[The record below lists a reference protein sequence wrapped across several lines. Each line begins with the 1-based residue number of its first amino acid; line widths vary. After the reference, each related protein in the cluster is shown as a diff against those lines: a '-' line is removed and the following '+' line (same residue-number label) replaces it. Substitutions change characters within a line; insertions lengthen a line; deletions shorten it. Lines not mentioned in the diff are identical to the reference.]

1 MEERPTA
8 AGGDSPALVSLA
20 ANRGVLGSPAYA
32 ATILHLGA
40 QGYLVITPSEAGHLR
55 CALAPAPPSDSGL
68 SPSARMVLSHV
79 RAQLAARGDGPLEAL
94 AAACSAD
101 VPGCWRPFQEAV
113 RDEAER
119 CGLIRRGRRTAAGR
133 DLAARWARSLAGD
146 AGDAGDTAAGIAD
159 PAGDAA
165 AGAMGGALPGPVL
178 SRLAYAVAARV
189 PVPFIVCWPDLQ
201 AARRP
206 YFWAWTS
213 LHGEWRAVGIEPL
226 RRHNPEAL
234 PAVAIWLLAFGLLA
248 IFPPLAVPHDVPFLY
263 WLAPGSMVAG
273 SVIIIGFCL
282 GARSRADDRQRARDR
297 REAQQAQPPVDGQ
310 VIARWVAHGRCADD
324 DSYAPA
330 VAIYDGR
337 RVWSFDVTPG
347 VFAGVRLGD
356 LVGVRIAGRS
366 LTLLDLTSSDQPGDD
381 N

>member
-1 MEERPTA
+1 MDDDPA
-8 AGGDSPALVSLA
+8 IGAGDTPALVNLA
-20 ANRGVLGSPAYA
+20 VTRGQIGGTAYV

-40 QGYLVITPSEAGHLR
+40 QGYLVITSSEPGHLR

-68 SPSARMVLSHV
+68 SPSARMVLSDV
-79 RAQLAARGDGPLEAL
+79 RARLAAGGDGPLEAL

-101 VPGCWRPFQEAV
+101 VPGCWDPFREAV

-119 CGLIRRGRRTAAGR
+119 RGLTRRGRRTAAGR
-133 DLAARWARSLAGD
+133 DLAARWAG
-146 AGDAGDTAAGIAD
+146 G

-165 AGAMGGALPGPVL
+165 AGIVGGARPGPAL
-178 SRLAYAVAARV
+178 TRLAYAVAARV
-189 PVPFIVCWPDLQ
+189 PVPYIVPGPVPQ
-201 AARRP
+201 GARRP

-213 LHGEWRAVGIEPL
+213 LHGEWREVGMEPR

-234 PAVAIWLLAFGLLA
+234 PTVAICLLAFGLLA
-248 IFPPLAVPHDVPFLY
+248 LFLPMAAPQGIPLLY
-263 WLAPGSMVAG
+263 WLAPSSMVAG

-297 REAQQAQPPVDGQ
+297 QEAQRAEPPVDGQ
-310 VIARWVAHGRCADD
+310 VIARWVAHGRRPDD

-337 RVWSFDVTPG
+337 RVWSFDVTPA

-366 LTLLDLTSSDQPGDD
+366 LTLVDLSSSDRPADAG
-381 N
+381 